1 MYVTKT
7 STVRNLRLNKRLNET
22 STLKK
27 KKLIILRCRKINKN
41 KEMSKKNLRKRES
54 KGDAVIRPNR
64 RKPKPKRFMLRG
76 RHKA

>member
-27 KKLIILRCRKINKN
+27 KKLIILRSRKIIKN
-41 KEMSKKNLRKRES
+41 KEMSKKYKKKRI
-54 KGDAVIRPNR
+54 KGDAVIKPNR
-64 RKPKPKRFMLRG
+64 PKPIPKRFMLRG
-76 RHKA
+76 LHKA

>member
-27 KKLIILRCRKINKN
+27 KKLKILRSRKINKN
-41 KEMSKKNLRKRES
+41 KEMSKNLKKRES
-54 KGDAVIRPNR
+54 MGDAVIRPNR
-64 RKPKPKRFMLRG
+64 PKPKPKRFMLRG